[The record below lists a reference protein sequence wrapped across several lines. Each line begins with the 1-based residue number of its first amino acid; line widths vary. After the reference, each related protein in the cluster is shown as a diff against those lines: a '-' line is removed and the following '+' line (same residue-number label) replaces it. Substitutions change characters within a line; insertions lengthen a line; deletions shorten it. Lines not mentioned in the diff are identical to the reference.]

1 MADEV
6 WVVQTTLPIEWLEPL
21 VGEWCYNIISQDLAA
36 CVQRQTITSM
46 YKWEDKVQSSEEWRI
61 QFKTTF
67 SKKASLISKITSEHP
82 YDVPMI
88 LAFAAETTPEYAEWA
103 NS

>member
-36 CVQRQTITSM
+36 CAQRHSITSM
-46 YKWEDKVQSSEEWRI
+46 FKWEDEVQSAEEWRI

-67 SKKASLISKITSEHP
+67 SKKDHLISIITSEHP

-88 LAFAAETTPEYAEWA
+88 IAFAAETTSEYAEWA

>member
-61 QFKTTF
+61 QFKTTL
-67 SKKASLISKITSEHP
+67 SKKANLISKITSEHP
-82 YDVPMI
+82 HDVPMI